1 MLDRAPGFY
10 SRFAL
15 NKKLLLLLALTA
27 MVFTSS
33 TCLVKAK
40 TDSSKTT
47 LKDGVQSLLDM
58 QANAWNK
65 GDLKTFMTGYER
77 SKETSYTSGCKIISG
92 YDALQAHYQKR
103 YGNSSDTMG
112 KLDFTILQTVELGKN
127 NALCVGRWHLVG
139 KDKKEMGGVFS
150 LVLSRSDQKSDWRV
164 VHDHTSLNP
173 NAEF

>member
-15 NKKLLLLLALTA
+15 NKKFFLPMALTA
-27 MVFTSS
+27 MVLAWS
-33 TCLVKAK
+33 TCAHSKDNGTIKA
-40 TDSSKTT
+40 
-47 LKDGVQSLLDM
+47 LLDM

-65 GDLKTFMTGYER
+65 GDLKTFMTGYKR

-112 KLDFTILQTVELGKN
+112 KLDFTILQTVDLGKN

-150 LVLSRSDQKSDWRV
+150 LVLSRSDEKSDWKV
-164 VHDHTSLNP
+164 VHDHTSLNSS
-173 NAEF
+173 AEF